1 MQNAMMQKRISTEY
15 RPTLFAAVGCFII
28 SAALCYAHISGSTA
42 LIFAVLVAYIVFTMV
57 MTDRALGLTVQL
69 YFLPW
74 SPLLKLYSGSVSW
87 FTIALLIYC
96 ILCFVKRGMKLY
108 RYQIVLPAVIM
119 ILTLTAKLLHGNGI
133 ENSYLFFIVML
144 FVFPCAV
151 ELEAEKPSFWELTV
165 FFALG
170 IIAAALSAQLTE
182 SYGNISRFI
191 TVHSYQT
198 ITRLSGFYGD
208 PNFYSAHITA
218 CLAGIQ
224 ILLCFE
230 KSARRRLVLAIIA
243 VLLVYCGLLSASKS
257 FIIVIACLFLI
268 WIPILL
274 EKSAHSAVGVQILFG
289 VLCAAAVMLSSN
301 AVRELLEMF
310 STRFSYHA
318 NISQLTTG
326 RTELWMNYI
335 NQLLNDVS
343 LTLMGQGYSNVLVGG
358 RASHSS
364 VIQSIFQFG
373 IIGTPLLLSWLYC
386 TLRLIGKGKHRVKWK
401 YAALMCI
408 GIVMP
413 WFALD
418 ILFFDELFLLPVYGV
433 IGALIYTDV

>member
-1 MQNAMMQKRISTEY
+1 MQNAMMQNGISKSSK
-15 RPTLFAAVGCFII
+15 PTVAAAIGCFVI

-42 LIFAVLVAYIVFTMV
+42 LIFAVLVAYIIFTMV
-57 MTDRALGLTVQL
+57 MTDRDLGLAVQL

-96 ILCFVKRGMKLY
+96 VICFVKKGMRLY
-108 RYQIVLPAVIM
+108 RYQIILPAIIM
-119 ILTLTAKLLHGNGI
+119 MLTLVAKLVHGNGI
-133 ENSYLFFIVML
+133 ANSYLFFIVML
-144 FVFPCAV
+144 FLFPCAV
-151 ELEAEKPSFWELTV
+151 ELESEKPSFWELTI
-165 FFALG
+165 FFAFG
-170 IIAAALSAQLTE
+170 IIIAAFSAQLTAG
-182 SYGNISRFI
+182 YGNISRFI
-191 TVHSYQT
+191 TIHSYQT
-198 ITRLSGFYGD
+198 ITRLSGYYGD

-224 ILLCFE
+224 ILLSFE
-230 KSARRRLVLAIIA
+230 QSGRRRLLLALLA
-243 VLLVYCGLLSASKS
+243 VLLIYCGLLSASKS

-274 EKSAHSAVGVQILFG
+274 EKSAHSRTGMQILLG

-301 AVRELLEMF
+301 AVQDLLEMF

-326 RTELWMNYI
+326 RTELWLNYL
-335 NQLLNDVS
+335 NEFVNDVS
-343 LTLMGQGYSNVLVGG
+343 VTLIGQGYTNVLVDG
-358 RASHSS
+358 RASHNS
-364 VIQSIFQFG
+364 VIQSIYQFG

-386 TLRLIGKGKHRVKWK
+386 TLRLIGKGMHQIKWK
-401 YAALMCI
+401 YAALVCI

-433 IGALIYTDV
+433 IGALIYTDA